1 MVSAYWNGAATYY
14 RGVCKAMHARGH
26 QIVFVEPD
34 IYDRQAH
41 RDLLEDPP
49 YAEVRVCKDW
59 DDLSRELSQAEDAD
73 VIAKCSGVG
82 AWDLELA
89 RGVLGMKSPKNLA
102 VFWDVDAPETLRSCT
117 GQPVDKKNGFR
128 ALVPYFDLIL
138 LYGGGPPA
146 QQGYA
151 ALGARAA
158 YPIYNAVDPDEYYP
172 VPSQAECSADLLFI
186 GHRLPDREERVRRL
200 FVRAAE
206 LAPEQRFVLG
216 GAGWDGLPLP
226 SNVRWIDHV
235 PTADH
240 RSWNSSARFVLNI
253 NREAMA
259 AVGYS
264 PPTRV
269 FEAAGCAC
277 CVITDEWPGLA
288 QFFEPGKEIL
298 VANSAERIVSHLRAM
313 PAQAPSIGQAAR
325 KRVLRDHTYDMRAAL
340 LERHLFQA
348 LERINSSPAVRRE
361 SCLQPTRLSPSLG
374 WES

>member
-1 MVSAYWNGAATYY
+1 
-14 RGVCKAMHARGH
+14 MHARGH
-26 QIVFVEPD
+26 EIVFVEPD

-59 DDLSRELSQAEDAD
+59 DGLCQELARARDAD

-89 RGVLGMKSPKNLA
+89 RGVLGMKSSKNLA
-102 VFWDVDAPETLRSCT
+102 VFWDVDAPETLRACA
-117 GQPVDKKNGFR
+117 GQPADRKDGFR
-128 ALVPYFDLIL
+128 ALVPNFDLIL
-138 LYGGGPPA
+138 LYGGGSPA
-146 QQGYA
+146 QQGYT

-158 YPIYNAVDPDEYYP
+158 YPIYNAVDPEEYYP
-172 VPSQAECSADLLFI
+172 VPSQAERSADLLFI

-200 FVRAAE
+200 LIRAAE

-226 SNVRWIDHV
+226 SNIRWIGYV
-235 PTADH
+235 PTHDH

-259 AVGYS
+259 TLGYS

-288 QFFEPGKEIL
+288 EFFEPGKEIL
-298 VANSAERIVSHLRAM
+298 VANSAERIVDHLRAT
-313 PAQAPSIGQAAR
+313 PARGPAIGRAAR
-325 KRVLRDHTYDMRAAL
+325 KRVLIEHTYEIRAAL
-340 LERHLFQA
+340 LERHLLEA
-348 LERINSSPAVRRE
+348 LERTNPGPAGLQESWPHPTRVRR
-361 SCLQPTRLSPSLG
+361 SLG